1 MRLFRAVFR
10 NTLFLS
16 LAFTIQACSSD
27 HLTSAIYLKN
37 GLSLKLPDLWKV
49 KDDIRESDNLRTLLV
64 LSDYGDTL
72 TLSIYPRG
80 PYSAVLIPPYTE
92 YFKRIVLDKIP
103 TKRMQD
109 SARITYGIVERSFG
123 EGLYAELIVPEPDPL
138 HVFIETL
145 RAEYQDY
152 VVYFTFSSQTPALR
166 YSNKVDLIIEG
177 FEIKK
182 VSSYSDRSK

>member
-37 GLSLKLPDLWKV
+37 GLSLKLPISWKV
-49 KDDIRESDNLRTLLV
+49 IDDIGVPDYIRTLSV
-64 LSDYGDTL
+64 LSEHGDTL
-72 TLSIYPRG
+72 TIEIHPRG
-80 PYSAVLIPPYTE
+80 PHSALLIPQLAE
-92 YFKRIVLDKIP
+92 YFKFFVLDKIP
-103 TKRMQD
+103 TKRMKD
-109 SARITYGIVERSFG
+109 SARITHGTSERSSG

-138 HVFIETL
+138 HVFIETM
-145 RAEYQDY
+145 RAEYKDF
-152 VVYFTFSSQTPALR
+152 VVYFTFSSQSPALR

>member
-1 MRLFRAVFR
+1 MIKKIKSAACIAAIIVFSVLFHG
-10 NTLFLS
+10 
-16 LAFTIQACSSD
+16 CSNNAN
-27 HLTSAIYLKN
+27 SATY
-37 GLSLKLPDLWKV
+37 V
-49 KDDIRESDNLRTLLV
+49 KDGLNFQLPATWDVVDDFKASEHVRTLLV
-64 LSDYGDTL
+64 LSDSGEML
-72 TLSIYPRG
+72 TLDIYPRK
-80 PYSAVLIPPYTE
+80 SSSNLLIPPHGE
-92 YFKRIVLDKIP
+92 YFKRIVLAKTP
-103 TKRMQD
+103 TKNAQD
-109 SARITYGIVERSFG
+109 LAKITYGTVDRSSG

-138 HVFIETL
+138 HAFIETL